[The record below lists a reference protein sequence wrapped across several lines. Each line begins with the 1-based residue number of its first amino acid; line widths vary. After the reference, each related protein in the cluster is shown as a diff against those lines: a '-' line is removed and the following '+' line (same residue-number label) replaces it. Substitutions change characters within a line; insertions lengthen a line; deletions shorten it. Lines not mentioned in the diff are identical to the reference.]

1 MRKSIYFNP
10 EWMEALKYLVPEVRE
25 RVMTAIINYQITGE
39 LAAQTHGGAVLMMM
53 KMEVDRRNRRLAKAR
68 EMRKAKKAKI
78 EAAKAQAQPQ
88 PQPKLQ
94 PEVNDLKP
102 NKPTENIV
110 DASAVQESITVGK
123 VKQPGFFPGAA

>member
-1 MRKSIYFNP
+1 MKKSIYFNP

-88 PQPKLQ
+88 PQPKPQ

-110 DASAVQESITVGK
+110 DASAVQESIAVGK

>member
-1 MRKSIYFNP
+1 MKKSIYFNP

-78 EAAKAQAQPQ
+78 EAAKAQPQPQ
-88 PQPKLQ
+88 PQPKPQ
-94 PEVNDLKP
+94 PEVSDLKP

-110 DASAVQESITVGK
+110 DASAVQESITIGK

>member
-1 MRKSIYFNP
+1 M
-10 EWMEALKYLVPEVRE
+10 VPEVRE

-78 EAAKAQAQPQ
+78 EVAKAQVQ
-88 PQPKLQ
+88 PQPKPQ

>member
-1 MRKSIYFNP
+1 
-10 EWMEALKYLVPEVRE
+10 MEALKYLVPEVRE

-88 PQPKLQ
+88 PQPKPQ

-110 DASAVQESITVGK
+110 YASAVQESITVGN